1 MGRLYALRIE
11 KYREKCNI
19 EAQNMSFVIVER
31 ISMPLSTRL
40 KRERERKGWSQNELS
55 RKSGVR
61 QALISELE
69 SGKKRDTTGSVL
81 KRLARTLGVTM
92 DYLGGMY
99 EADEKDEPAQVVAGY
114 SKTTSHWSNARY

>member
-1 MGRLYALRIE
+1 
-11 KYREKCNI
+11 
-19 EAQNMSFVIVER
+19 
-31 ISMPLSTRL
+31 MPLDTRL

-55 RKSGVR
+55 RLSGVR

-99 EADEKDEPAQVVAGY
+99 EDEEKDESAQII
-114 SKTTSHWSNARY
+114 AR

>member
-1 MGRLYALRIE
+1 
-11 KYREKCNI
+11 
-19 EAQNMSFVIVER
+19 
-31 ISMPLSTRL
+31 MPLGTRL

-55 RKSGVR
+55 RLSGVR
-61 QALISELE
+61 QSLISELE

-99 EADEKDEPAQVVAGY
+99 EEEEERTAELRP
-114 SKTTSHWSNARY
+114 S

>member
-1 MGRLYALRIE
+1 
-11 KYREKCNI
+11 
-19 EAQNMSFVIVER
+19 
-31 ISMPLSTRL
+31 MPLGDRL

-55 RKSGVR
+55 RLSGVR

-69 SGKKRDTTGSVL
+69 SGKKRDTKGSVL

-99 EADEKDEPAQVVAGY
+99 VEGDV
-114 SKTTSHWSNARY
+114 

>member
-1 MGRLYALRIE
+1 
-11 KYREKCNI
+11 
-19 EAQNMSFVIVER
+19 MS
-31 ISMPLSTRL
+31 LGNRL

-55 RKSGVR
+55 RLSGVR

-69 SGKKRDTTGSVL
+69 SGKKRDTMGSVL

-99 EADEKDEPAQVVAGY
+99 EEEEDPTVELRP
-114 SKTTSHWSNARY
+114 S